1 MPDARRRVASGRCA
15 NSLPSR
21 GGGLGAARSAVRFVL
36 AAIPAA
42 AVAAIL
48 FDVGSNL
55 GRGYDVTDEGSY
67 LNALAN
73 PDDVVVSATRYH
85 YYTRTLF
92 LLAGG
97 SVYGLRLL
105 AAVILLLASVGFAA
119 VLQRAVE
126 RGRSG
131 PASIAERTATVGTIS
146 AAALA
151 FYGPWV
157 PTPGYNWMNLLAC
170 LVFASAILVTH
181 HPYRARPPMRPV
193 RGDRWLLGAAL
204 AGAGGAV
211 ALLTKPTTAVLLGL
225 VWAAWVS
232 CAGRAG
238 DRIRPLV
245 GSALTGSLFVALH
258 VLAFEES
265 PSAFVAGLRTSAS
278 LIGELDPDYV
288 MRDLAVRSAAELLA
302 IPRMLF
308 RELGFPLAL
317 SFLTMLILRLA
328 LPRAR
333 AAAADVVTVMVAAN
347 TWLALWHAGFWAG
360 GAAFFDLGT
369 AGLLMLAPLTAVA
382 FARRVRAAV
391 GEDRSAGRWRMR
403 HHDLLAAM
411 AVAGTAVSSGFGSN
425 NGMLRSASWAFV
437 LLAAAMILLVRGRQP
452 ARGASFAPL
461 VLCALLSTVA
471 ALVVDGG
478 TKDPYRL
485 AAPLDEQTA
494 PIFVGARSFTLL
506 VDSRTQ
512 RYLADLRSQAVAAG
526 WESATSLIDL
536 TGGSPGVAFFLGGRF
551 PATVWLAGGYPGS
564 ETYVRRALQLAGE
577 SSVRNAWVLT
587 APAGTRRIPESVLDP
602 LGLDFPAAYELVGRA
617 RSAWRDESQELWRP
631 VLTAADAEPL
641 DR

>member
-1 MPDARRRVASGRCA
+1 MPDARRRVAPGRGA
-15 NSLPSR
+15 DSLPPR

-36 AAIPAA
+36 AAVPAA

-73 PDDVVVSATRYH
+73 PDDIVVSATRYH

-105 AAVILLLASVGFAA
+105 AAVILLLASAGFAA

-157 PTPGYNWMNLLAC
+157 PTPSYNWMNLLAC

-181 HPYRARPPMRPV
+181 HPYRAGPPTRPV
-193 RGDRWLLGAAL
+193 RGDRWLPGAAL
-204 AGAGGAV
+204 AGAGGAA
-211 ALLTKPTTAVLLGL
+211 ALLAKPTTAALFGLL
-225 VWAAWVS
+225 WAAWVS

-245 GSALTGSLFVALH
+245 FSALAGSLFVTLH

-328 LPRAR
+328 LPRDR

-369 AGLLMLAPLTAVA
+369 AGLLMLAPLAAVA
-382 FARRVRAAV
+382 FARRVRAAA

-403 HHDLLAAM
+403 HHDLLAAL

-437 LLAAAMILLVRGRQP
+437 LLAAAMILLVRGRQA

-512 RYLADLRSQAVAAG
+512 RYLAGLRSQAVAAG
-526 WESATSLIDL
+526 WESATPLIDL
-536 TGGSPGVAFFLGGRF
+536 TGGSPGVAFFLGARF
-551 PATVWLAGGYPGS
+551 PATIWQIGGYPGS

-577 SSVRNAWVLT
+577 SLVRNAWILT
-587 APAGTRRIPESVLDP
+587 APAGTRRVPESVLEP

>member
-1 MPDARRRVASGRCA
+1 MPGRCA
-15 NSLPSR
+15 NLLPPR
-21 GGGLGAARSAVRFVL
+21 GGGPGAAWSAVRFVL

-73 PDDVVVSATRYH
+73 PDDVLVSATRYH

-105 AAVILLLASVGFAA
+105 AAAVLLLAAAGFAA

-131 PASIAERTATVGTIS
+131 PASIAERTATAGTIC

-151 FYGPWV
+151 FYGPWI

-181 HPYRARPPMRPV
+181 RPHRAGPPARPV
-193 RGDRWLLGAAL
+193 RGGRWLAGAAL
-204 AGAGGAV
+204 AGAGGAA
-211 ALLTKPTTAVLLGL
+211 ALLAKPTTAALLGL
-225 VWAAWVS
+225 LWAAWVS
-232 CAGRAG
+232 YAGRAG
-238 DRIRPLV
+238 ERIRPLIC
-245 GSALTGSLFVALH
+245 SALAGSLFVALH

-278 LIGELDPDYV
+278 LIGELSPDYR
-288 MRDLAVRSAAELLA
+288 MRDLVVRSAADLAA

-308 RELGFPLAL
+308 RELGFSLAL

-328 LPRAR
+328 LPRDR
-333 AAAADVVTVMVAAN
+333 AAAVDVVTVMVAAN
-347 TWLALWHAGFWAG
+347 TWLALRHAGFWTG

-369 AGLLMLAPLTAVA
+369 AGLLMLAPLAAVA
-382 FARRVRAAV
+382 FARRFRAGG
-391 GEDRSAGRWRMR
+391 GEVRSAGRWRKR

-425 NGMLRSASWAFV
+425 NGMLRSTSWAFV
-437 LLAAAMILLVRGRQP
+437 LLAAAMILLVRGRRT

-461 VLCALLSTVA
+461 VLCALLSTAA

-494 PIFVGARSFTLL
+494 PIFVGARSSTLL
-506 VDSRTQ
+506 VDSGTQ
-512 RYLADLRSQAVAAG
+512 RYLAGLRSQAVAAG
-526 WESATSLIDL
+526 WEPATPLIDL
-536 TGGSPGVAFFLGGRF
+536 TGGSPGVTFFLGGRF
-551 PATVWLAGGYPGS
+551 PATAWLAGGYPGA
-564 ETYVRRALQLAGE
+564 ETYVRLVLQLAGE
-577 SSVRNAWVLT
+577 SAVRNAWVLT
-587 APAGTRRIPESVLDP
+587 APAGTRRIPERVLEP

-631 VLTAADAEPL
+631 VPTAAGAEPP

>member
-1 MPDARRRVASGRCA
+1 MDYRRT
-15 NSLPSR
+15 
-21 GGGLGAARSAVRFVL
+21 RSAVRVML
-36 AAIPAA
+36 AAIPVA

-55 GRGYDVTDEGSY
+55 GRGYDITDEGSY
-67 LNALAN
+67 LNALAA
-73 PDDVVVSATRYH
+73 PGDVVSATRAD

-92 LLAGG
+92 HLAGG

-119 VLQRAVE
+119 VLQRTVE

-131 PASIAERTATVGTIS
+131 PASVAERTATVGMIS

-151 FYGPWV
+151 FYGSWI
-157 PTPGYNWMNLLAC
+157 PTPSYNWMNLLAC

-181 HPYRARPPMRPV
+181 QPYRTAPPDAACSRV
-193 RGDRWLLGAAL
+193 RWRLGAAL
-204 AGAGGAV
+204 AGAGGA
-211 ALLTKPTTAVLLGL
+211 AAFLAKPTAAALLGL

-265 PSAFVAGLRTSAS
+265 PSAFVAGFRTAAS
-278 LIGELDPDYV
+278 LLAERDPDYMLRALV
-288 MRDLAVRSAAELLA
+288 VRSSAELLA
-302 IPRMLF
+302 IPWMLF
-308 RELGFPLAL
+308 REAGFSLTL

-328 LPRAR
+328 LPRNR
-333 AAAADVVTVMVAAN
+333 AAAVDVVTVMVAAN
-347 TWLALWHAGFWAG
+347 TWLALRHAGFWAG

-369 AGLLMLAPLTAVA
+369 AGLLMLAPLAAVA
-382 FARRVRAAV
+382 FARRFRARG
-391 GEDRSAGRWRMR
+391 GEVRWRKR

-425 NGMLRSASWAFV
+425 NGTLRSASWAFV
-437 LLAAAMILLVRGRQP
+437 LLAAAMILLVRGQA

-461 VLCALLSTVA
+461 VLCALLSTA
-471 ALVVDGG
+471 AVIVVDGG
-478 TKDPYRL
+478 TKNPHRL

-494 PIFVGARSFTLL
+494 PIFVGARSSTLL
-506 VDSRTQ
+506 VDSGTQ
-512 RYLADLRSQAVAAG
+512 RYLADLRSQAVAGG
-526 WESATSLIDL
+526 WESGTPLIDL
-536 TGGSPGVAFFLGGRF
+536 TGGSPGVAFFLGGRSL
-551 PATVWLAGGYPGS
+551 ATAWLLGGYPGS
-564 ETYVRRALQLAGE
+564 ETYARRALQLADE

-587 APAGTRRIPESVLDP
+587 APDGTRRIPESVLDS

-617 RSAWRDESQELWRP
+617 RSAWRDENQELWRP
-631 VLTAADAEPL
+631 VLPAK
-641 DR
+641 R